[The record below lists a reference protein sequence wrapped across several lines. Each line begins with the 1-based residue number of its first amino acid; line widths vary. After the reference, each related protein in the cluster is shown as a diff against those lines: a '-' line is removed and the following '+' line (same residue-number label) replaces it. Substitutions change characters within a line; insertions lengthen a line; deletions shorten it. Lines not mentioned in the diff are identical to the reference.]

1 MGRADSLEK
10 TLVLE
15 EIEDRRR
22 RGQQRV
28 ELLDSV
34 TDSMDMSL
42 SKLRAIMKDRE
53 AWCAAVQG
61 DAKSQTQLSDL
72 NNNKCKRVPF
82 SPHLL
87 QHLLFAD
94 FLTMPCHL
102 AFLFLGHDFG
112 HCLLYNGTNLS
123 IVLQAICLPD
133 KIC

>member
-94 FLTMPCHL
+94 FLTM
-102 AFLFLGHDFG
+102 AFL
-112 HCLLYNGTNLS
+112 TS
-123 IVLQAICLPD
+123 VR
-133 KIC
+133 

>member
-28 ELLDSV
+28 KLLDSV

-42 SKLRAIMKDRE
+42 SKLREIVKDRE

-72 NNNKCKRVPF
+72 NNNKCKKVPF

-87 QHLLFAD
+87 QHLLFVD
-94 FLTMPCHL
+94 FLTM
-102 AFLFLGHDFG
+102 AFL
-112 HCLLYNGTNLS
+112 TN
-123 IVLQAICLPD
+123 VR
-133 KIC
+133 